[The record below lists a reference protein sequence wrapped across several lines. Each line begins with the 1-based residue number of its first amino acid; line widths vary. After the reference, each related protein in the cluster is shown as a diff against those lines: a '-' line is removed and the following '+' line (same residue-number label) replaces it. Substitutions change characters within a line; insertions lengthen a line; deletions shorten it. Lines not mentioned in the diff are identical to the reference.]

1 MFGQIHEIA
10 SHTLFIEGLEP
21 SLILKEPDVAS
32 AVLHKSGDTLYI
44 MDTGAT
50 PLFRAR
56 VIEAAEQLRPFDRL
70 VLLNSHAH
78 PDHTPNNSVIHEI
91 PAKTKE
97 HYISAVGIPFL
108 DYVARTKA
116 DFAGIREYYHL
127 EDGPGLPFGL
137 ITRLFKPFRWI
148 YPDLIDRHFV
158 NFMVSRVMS
167 KFRPLEPSTET
178 ATPFECTP
186 SRPLPLPGLAL
197 TGWNL
202 HDDIYVI
209 ESRGHTPDSVS
220 FYMPKVKVLFLSD
233 ETVTW
238 FNCWADS
245 KAAHVIRILEA
256 ALAMYNAGM
265 VEVLIGGHQQEE
277 FRGDA
282 IPALIRRLIGN
293 HQAFM
298 NALEI
303 ILRES
308 PNGLTVPQI
317 YHRLSKFRSQPAIDG
332 FFREEF
338 PKMPGML
345 KTAIT
350 YALLE
355 AGFMAEG
362 TTGKKRFRAAQS
374 MS

>member
-1 MFGQIHEIA
+1 MFGQLHEIA
-10 SHTLFIEGLEP
+10 NHTLFVEGLEP

-32 AVLHKSGDTLYI
+32 AVLHKSGDTLYV

-50 PLFRAR
+50 PVFRAR
-56 VIEAAEQLRPFDRL
+56 MIEAAERLRPFDRL

-78 PDHTPNNSVIHEI
+78 PDHTPNNSVLHEI
-91 PAKTKE
+91 PALTKE

-108 DYVARTKA
+108 DYAARTKA
-116 DFAGIREYYHL
+116 DFAGIGEYYHL

-167 KFRPLEPSTET
+167 KFRPLEPSLET
-178 ATPFECTP
+178 ATPFEHTP
-186 SRPLPLPGLAL
+186 AGPLPIQGLAL

-202 HDDIYVI
+202 RDDVYVI
-209 ESRGHTPDSVS
+209 ESRGHTQDSVS
-220 FYMPKVKVLFLSD
+220 FYLPKVKVLFLSD

-245 KAAHVIRILEA
+245 SAARVIRILEA
-256 ALAMYNAGM
+256 TLAMYHAGM
-265 VEVLIGGHQQEE
+265 VDVLIGGHQQDQ
-277 FRGDA
+277 FRGAA
-282 IPALIRRLIGN
+282 IPALIHRLIDN
-293 HQAFM
+293 HQTLV
-298 NALEI
+298 NTLEL
-303 ILRES
+303 ILAEH
-308 PNGLTVPQI
+308 PTGLTVPQI
-317 YHRLSKFRSQPAIDG
+317 YRKLSKFRSQPAIDG

-355 AGFMAEG
+355 AGFTAEG
-362 TTGKKRFRAAQS
+362 APGKKRFRRLGIY
-374 MS
+374 